1 MHQICKQPEQK
12 RWPQRRTVPAIAAIL
27 IILLGIWLYAR
38 IHLVG
43 REMAFNGHSS
53 GLKQTLIVPTLDTPM
68 PPDKN
73 VIWCSSFQLAWNEL
87 RDDIIKEPVKLTGA
101 QELADR
107 LNKAEE
113 SIGDA
118 PEESVYATAGFVKD
132 GIVEQIR
139 TQMKNQ
145 FPAENP
151 PTFESNLP
159 KAIIAYCYLMADITF
174 GAPYIESPDP
184 ITFRDAQDNRTQI
197 SAFGITK
204 GDTRRHSELRRQMEV
219 LLVKCAPDSY
229 RLKEFAVDLDRN
241 SKPNQI
247 VLACVPPKASLAET
261 FAYVHNTIETTP
273 KGIDSPLL
281 RFSRIDILLLPNLF
295 WKIEH
300 NFTEIEGRILGN
312 TEYTGYW
319 IEQAFQMIQFDLN
332 RTGVHLKSEAKIST
346 APAAL
351 ISFTFNRPFLI
362 YMKKR
367 GAKYPYFVM
376 WVANAELLGN

>member
-1 MHQICKQPEQK
+1 MHQVCKEQERK
-12 RWPQRRTVPAIAAIL
+12 RWPQRRTALAIAAIL
-27 IILLGIWLYAR
+27 IVLLGIWLYA
-38 IHLVG
+38 IHRVD
-43 REMAFNGHSS
+43 RKMAFNGHSS

-101 QELADR
+101 QEIADR
-107 LNKAEE
+107 LNNAEE

-132 GIVEQIR
+132 GIAEQIR
-139 TQMKNQ
+139 TQMKTQ
-145 FPAENP
+145 FPAETL
-151 PTFESNLP
+151 PTFESHLP
-159 KAIIAYCYLMADITF
+159 EAIIAFCYLMADITF
-174 GAPYIESPDP
+174 GTPYIESPDP
-184 ITFRDAQDNRTQI
+184 ITFQDAQGDKTRI

-204 GDTRRHSELRRQMEV
+204 GDTRRHNELRRQMEV
-219 LLVKCAPDSY
+219 LLVEQASDGY
-229 RLKEFAVDLDRN
+229 RPKELAIDLDRN

-281 RFSRIDILLLPNLF
+281 RFGRIDRLLLPNLF

-312 TEYTGYW
+312 AEYTGYW

-332 RTGVHLKSEAKIST
+332 RTGVQLKSEAKIST
-346 APAAL
+346 APAEL

-367 GAKYPYFVM
+367 GATHPYFVM
-376 WVANAELLGN
+376 WVANAELLDK